1 MNEDHHI
8 ENSDLS
14 LYTMERLQ
22 KELSGIQTA
31 LDLLF
36 IKNNNLEDLDITE
49 GGGSP
54 EDQAEYQKLYK
65 SEVAI
70 VSEINKRHVLDQ
82 ANHSA

>member
-1 MNEDHHI
+1 MNEDHYI

-14 LYTMERLQ
+14 TYSMERLQ
-22 KELSGIQTA
+22 KELSGVQSA

-36 IKNNNLEDLDITE
+36 TKNNNLEDLDITE

-54 EDQAEYQKLYK
+54 EDQAEYQKLYN

-70 VSEINKRHVLDQ
+70 VTEINKRHML
-82 ANHSA
+82 AEL

>member
-1 MNEDHHI
+1 MNEDHYI

-14 LYTMERLQ
+14 TYSMERLQ
-22 KELSGIQTA
+22 KELSGVQSA

-36 IKNNNLEDLDITE
+36 TKNNNLEDLDITE

-70 VSEINKRHVLDQ
+70 VTEINKRHML
-82 ANHSA
+82 AEL

>member
-1 MNEDHHI
+1 MNEDHYI

-14 LYTMERLQ
+14 TYSMARLQ
-22 KELSGIQTA
+22 KELSGVQSAI
-31 LDLLF
+31 DLLF
-36 IKNNNLEDLDITE
+36 TKNNNLEDLDITE

-70 VSEINKRHVLDQ
+70 VTEINKRHML
-82 ANHSA
+82 AEL